1 MAPVHDICA
10 RIQNGFL
17 ARLKSIAVPDTK
29 MNLAISKVLYK
40 EGFISSVTRGDHLQP
55 DISYTP
61 TTPENIATRRLWLDL
76 KYRDNK
82 PVLTRMRVVSKGS
95 RRLWMKLEDFVSLC
109 GGRRARF
116 IAPLQ
121 PGEIAIVSTNFGVIE
136 MRDAIALRSVWRITI
151 TPEQNSETSLVLK
164 DDDFLKNFPILSNG
178 GVSDGQFPPELEA
191 ALEDKVQTEQYVN
204 NLKKKMEAWKAAGL
218 TDAMKRALE
227 LLHDGNG
234 MPPANSGDDED
245 DTDASPDDEPSTPTT
260 ETQESHPP
268 PKIAE
273 GSISRLVNGI
283 SSLVDI
289 ESCFETLRIP
299 ELDLPIT
306 AESTIKAKLAE
317 LYKLQED
324 LQIHLQGGPLAEPS
338 TLGAQRRRKV
348 QDLLDRVM
356 KEAALY
362 EEFSNKAQ
370 HLSLDQILNES
381 DGSSDEEYVDSET
394 QDTESVGI
402 FEDSQSDISRRSTTS
417 TLATPMSPPSFKAL
431 DSSLA
436 RLRSAS
442 SNSITSMQSR
452 APSSRH
458 SRPST
463 PSLLGL
469 EDIGL
474 SAPPEPWEAFRWI
487 PLEAISDQLYSTNF
501 SKNYGLPTVL
511 AVSGV
516 IAVGT
521 TRGLILVYEV
531 YEKNEKKEK
540 REQNLKCLGTTANA
554 LEHGAV
560 TSLCISTDH
569 TQIVSGHAQGHIFIW
584 DISRPHNPTRTI
596 LPISTAV
603 AAGGRKEGHIRGSS
617 ILHVDFVGVRK
628 NGIVSGDNHGMVFY
642 HNLYKVMMVNASET
656 TRILGRYPVSTSG
669 PETPVASKPPRPSVV
684 FGLAPLPLGQSPH
697 GSEGFGL
704 VAMLTPYKMTIVS
717 TKPTIQQQYKYTKPR
732 YLPDSTKSIS
742 GCLAW
747 YPAVK
752 VKLNAVESNLVDTD
766 PLLAFSW
773 GNHLTIIK
781 VTVAQSETP
790 TKRRRQD
797 REVRLEFTKVGEWK
811 NKNGIVALQWLSHH
825 ILLILT
831 STEDIIVFD
840 PRTMEESEQNNIRRK
855 SLVYHDR
862 FAAPLKDMPEI
873 SNISNENKLTVDL
886 AYYHSIR
893 VYKGAVF
900 LLGVRQ
906 LFIGTLLSWADRIL
920 AHFSSGD
927 LLQAIALATSFYNG
941 TSSQTILGLPD
952 DEESRH
958 AIVGE
963 KLMELLVAS
972 LNYAFPAEPTER
984 TFQNMIDVDEL
995 AVKCVEACLSMHK
1008 EEFLFTEVYER
1019 YSSALATSTL
1029 LEVLEPYIIGDKIR
1043 DLPPEIMKNL
1053 VSHYSEKRMLAR
1065 VEECI
1070 FHINPQ
1076 CLDIDQVVQL
1086 CSSKGLYD
1094 AYIYVF
1100 NRSMVDYVS
1109 PAVELLDLIRKILI
1123 LEKRKRR
1130 KHRLS
1135 ISVASDSNGLETE
1148 DLERMRAN
1156 ARKFYVY
1163 LKNILTGRT
1172 YPNGAPLN
1180 ENEANEARTMLYSF
1194 VFSGR
1199 CVVWPRHGGNL
1210 VLTAEDALHGAEPT
1224 YPYLRLF
1231 LRFDTHAFLEALE
1244 CAFEDSYLNGIE
1256 IITSNDEHDREEE
1269 VPGKIINR
1277 QLLVNILLEV
1287 MTSSS
1292 TEHSEFTTSDI
1303 SYLYCFVAR
1312 NLPKYTQFLLLP
1324 PSTIKKIL
1332 VKLSMDNDPRTRE
1345 ERQFAVECLLS
1356 IYTPEDEEQMVVLY
1370 ENAGFWRVL
1379 EHVYKAD
1386 KKYDLL
1392 VTTYLKDAD
1401 RKKEVFDCIRALL
1414 DPQSELTSHQR
1425 DEVSAKVMSMIDDI
1439 VDIDGERTAQLIHTY
1454 FDGDHQRVIANLES
1468 SPVRL
1473 FTYLRGLLEP
1483 QDSTSTDDN
1492 LQTVDD
1498 QINATEFKPQIGP
1511 EIHEKYIALM
1521 CKFDPT
1527 GVYHYLQTHQ
1537 DNTYILDD
1545 VLPICE
1551 TAGIVDSVVWLLER
1565 KGDALGAL
1573 DRVLKIVQEKKDDI
1587 LQLIEDKKNSKN
1599 DRWTVQEKTKVDQS
1613 LMKLKGVLKI
1623 GIMLC
1628 ENSCRRATLASC
1640 VGESSSSP
1648 IIPLPNRANESE
1660 TELLWFKLL
1669 DAFLDATKAVSSNLS
1684 TQFPPLLPERIMA
1697 NGQVSSFGM
1706 PRLPVPTH
1714 IANHLMT
1721 TFKSYV
1727 QSIMRSLLLSTS
1739 KDVSLPRLLLRFI
1752 QSQSKRNSTVADFR
1766 EIFVG
1771 MIDTYKYEGQLLA
1784 MTNRLFEK
1792 DLFWGVA
1799 GVVRQRGK
1807 GWRPR
1812 RGTCEVCGGQFWGT
1826 DLTPLTLRTT
1836 SGWGSAE
1843 KKMPH
1848 SSHISTNATI
1858 ADLIPNLEAA
1868 AAEDDSERSEISNE
1882 ASTTKMTT
1890 TEETIAV
1897 NTTAVTQENDLL
1909 LFRCGHGYHR
1919 RCLETEYTNG
1929 DTENEPPETKCTVC
1943 QTEKRG
1949 EIRTRIQDFSKHGTI
1964 DRFIGSSK
1972 GKEKNVSLS

>member
-1 MAPVHDICA
+1 MTTTK
-10 RIQNGFL
+10 IQTDTYDLFL
-17 ARLKSIAVPDTK
+17 KQILDSDT
-29 MNLAISKVLYK
+29 
-40 EGFISSVTRGDHLQP
+40 
-55 DISYTP
+55 
-61 TTPENIATRRLWLDL
+61 
-76 KYRDNK
+76 
-82 PVLTRMRVVSKGS
+82 
-95 RRLWMKLEDFVSLC
+95 
-109 GGRRARF
+109 
-116 IAPLQ
+116 
-121 PGEIAIVSTNFGVIE
+121 
-136 MRDAIALRSVWRITI
+136 
-151 TPEQNSETSLVLK
+151 
-164 DDDFLKNFPILSNG
+164 DDDFLKNFPIISNG

-204 NLKKKMEAWKAAGL
+204 NLRKKMEAWKAAGL

-245 DTDASPDDEPSTPTT
+245 DTDGSNDEPSTPTT
-260 ETQESHPP
+260 ETQESHSPP
-268 PKIAE
+268 RIAE
-273 GSISRLVNGI
+273 GSISRLVNGV

-289 ESCFETLRIP
+289 ESCFDSLRIP

-306 AESTIKAKLAE
+306 AESTIKAVLTE
-317 LYKLQED
+317 LYQLQED

-348 QDLLDRVM
+348 QDLLDKVM

-362 EEFSNKAQ
+362 EEFSNRAQ
-370 HLSLDQILNES
+370 HLNLDQILNES
-381 DGSSDEEYVDSET
+381 DETSEDEFIDSET
-394 QDTESVGI
+394 QDTESGGVC

-417 TLATPMSPPSFKAL
+417 TLTTPMSPPSFKAV
-431 DSSLA
+431 DPSLA

-452 APSSRH
+452 AASSRH
-458 SRPST
+458 SRPTT
-463 PSLLGL
+463 PSILGF

-487 PLEAISDQLYSTNF
+487 PLDSISDQLYSSNF
-501 SKNYGLPTVL
+501 SQNYGLPTVL

-521 TRGLILVYEV
+521 TRGLILVYE
-531 YEKNEKKEK
+531 
-540 REQNLKCLGTTANA
+540 REQTLKCILGTTANA

-560 TSLCISTDH
+560 TSLCISIDH
-569 TQIVSGHAQGHIFIW
+569 AQIVSGHAQGHIFIW
-584 DISRPHNPTRTI
+584 DISRPNNPTRSM
-596 LPISTAV
+596 LPISAAV
-603 AAGGRKEGHIRGSS
+603 AAGGRKDGHIRGSS
-617 ILHVDFVGVRK
+617 ILHVDFVGIRK
-628 NGIVSGDNHGMVFY
+628 NGIVSGDDHGMVFY
-642 HNLYKVMMVNASET
+642 HNIYKVMMVNASET
-656 TRILGRYPVSTSG
+656 IRILGRYPASTSE
-669 PETPVASKPPRPSVV
+669 PETSIVSKPPRPSTV

-704 VAMLTPYKMTIVS
+704 VAMLTPHKMTIVS
-717 TKPTIQQQYKYTKPR
+717 TKPTIQTQHKCLKPR
-732 YLPDSTKSIS
+732 YHPSESTKSIS

-747 YPAVK
+747 YPAMK
-752 VKLNAVESNLVDTD
+752 DKTNAVESTSVDTD

-781 VTVAQSETP
+781 VTVTQIETA

-797 REVRLEFTKVGEWK
+797 REVRLEFTKIGEWK
-811 NKNGIVALQWLSHH
+811 NKNSIVALQWLSPHV
-825 ILLILT
+825 LLILT
-831 STEDIIVFD
+831 NTEDIIVFD
-840 PRTMEESEQNNIRRK
+840 PKTMEKTMEKSEHNNIRRK

-862 FAAPLKDMPEI
+862 FAAPLKDMPEV

-886 AYYHSIR
+886 GYYHSIR
-893 VYKGAVF
+893 VHKGVVF

-906 LFIGTLLSWADRIL
+906 LFAGTLLSWADRIL
-920 AHFSSGD
+920 AHFTSGD
-927 LLQAIALATSFYNG
+927 LLQAIELATKFYNG

-952 DEESRH
+952 EEESRH

-963 KLMELLVAS
+963 KLMELLISS
-972 LNYAFPAEPTER
+972 LNYAFSTDRA
-984 TFQNMIDVDEL
+984 FQGVINEQDL
-995 AVKCVEACLSMHK
+995 AIKCVKACLSMHK

-1019 YSSALATSTL
+1019 YVKAKETGIL
-1029 LEVLEPYIIGDKIR
+1029 LEVLEPYIIQDKIR
-1043 DLPPEIMKNL
+1043 DLPPEIMKDL
-1053 VSHYSEKRMLAR
+1053 VSHYRNRRLLTR

-1086 CSSKGLYD
+1086 CTSEGLYD

-1109 PAVELLDLIRKILI
+1109 PAVELLMLIQKILG

-1130 KHRLS
+1130 KLRLS
-1135 ISVASDSNGLETE
+1135 IGVSDSNVLETE
-1148 DLERMRAN
+1148 DLETMKAN

-1163 LKNILTGRT
+1163 LKNILIGRT

-1180 ENEANEARTMLYSF
+1180 DIEANEARTTLYSF

-1199 CVVWPRHGGNL
+1199 CVVWPRHGGDL
-1210 VLTAEDALHGAEPT
+1210 VLTAEDKFHGAEPT

-1231 LRFDTHAFLEALE
+1231 LRFDTQAFLQALE
-1244 CAFEDSYLNGIE
+1244 CAFEDSYLNGVE
-1256 IITSNDEHDREEE
+1256 IITSNDEYYEEE
-1269 VPGKIINR
+1269 ELPGKIINR

-1287 MTSSS
+1287 MT
-1292 TEHSEFTTSDI
+1292 TTPPEHSEFTTSDI

-1356 IYTPEDEEQMVVLY
+1356 IYTPEDEDQMVVLY

-1386 KKYDLL
+1386 KKYGLL

-1414 DPQSELTSHQR
+1414 NPQNGLTSSQR
-1425 DEVSAKVMSMIDDI
+1425 EEVSATVMSMIDDI
-1439 VDIDGERTAQLIHTY
+1439 VDIDGERTAQLIHAY
-1454 FDGDHQRVIANLES
+1454 FDGDHQTVIENLES

-1483 QDSTSTDDN
+1483 QQDDTLTDDN
-1492 LQTVDD
+1492 QNDLQTVDD
-1498 QINATEFKPQIGP
+1498 QINCATESKPEPLEIGS

-1537 DNTYILDD
+1537 DNTYRLEK

-1551 TAGIVDSVVWLLER
+1551 AAGIVDSVVWILER
-1565 KGDALGAL
+1565 SGDAVGAL
-1573 DRVLKIVQEKKDDI
+1573 DKVLNIVQEKKEDI
-1587 LQLIEDKKNSKN
+1587 LQLVEDKKNSKN
-1599 DRWTVQEKTKVDQS
+1599 DRWTMNEKNKVEQS

-1628 ENSCRRATLASC
+1628 ENSCRRATLASG
-1640 VGESSSSP
+1640 VGEASSSP
-1648 IIPLPNRANESE
+1648 ILPLPNRANESE

-1669 DAFLDATKAVSSNLS
+1669 DAFLDATKAVSSSSS
-1684 TQFPPLLPERIMA
+1684 TQFPPLLHDRLMA

-1706 PRLPVPTH
+1706 PRLPVPPH

-1739 KDVSLPRLLLRFI
+1739 SSVSLPRLLLRFI
-1752 QSQSKRNSTVADFR
+1752 QSQSKRKNSTVADFR

-1792 DLFWGVA
+1792 DLFGGVA

-1868 AAEDDSERSEISNE
+1868 AAEDDPERSEISNE
-1882 ASTTKMTT
+1882 ASTTMTT
-1890 TEETIAV
+1890 TIEETIAV

-1919 RCLETEYTNG
+1919 RCLETEYTGG
-1929 DTENEPPETKCTVC
+1929 DSENEPPETRCTVC
-1943 QTEKRG
+1943 QTEKLG
-1949 EIRTRIQDFSKHGTI
+1949 EIRTHIQDSSKHGTI
-1964 DRFIGSSK
+1964 DREIRTHIQDSSKHGTIDRVIGKSK
-1972 GKEKNVSLS
+1972 GKEKNVSLL